1 MSCRI
6 AELDWWIS
14 FWGKYHGIHDPCCIL
29 SGCRICNGHLLRNP
43 PDESFCRF
51 GAATSRTVDLNERGL
66 TVVWK
71 CPMKK
76 AVFLDR
82 DGVLN
87 QAFVRN
93 GKSFSPDTIEEMVIV
108 PDAATALN
116 RLRQQSFLLVVAT
129 NQPDIARKRLSR
141 EQVFAMNQYL
151 GSQLPLDAIEV
162 CEHDDADHCGCR
174 KPHPGLLLRAAQRDG
189 IELSEVVGWATAGA
203 ISTRGGAPSAGR
215 YSLAMGTASISRRS
229 PTLRSKPSPKQWIG
243 SSSNRPNGLLRNEGQ
258 LANQRHQIR
267 ITSLH

>member
-1 MSCRI
+1 
-6 AELDWWIS
+6 
-14 FWGKYHGIHDPCCIL
+14 
-29 SGCRICNGHLLRNP
+29 
-43 PDESFCRF
+43 
-51 GAATSRTVDLNERGL
+51 
-66 TVVWK
+66 
-71 CPMKK
+71 MKK

-189 IELSEVVGWATAGA
+189 IELSESFMVGDRWRD
-203 ISTRGGAPSAGR
+203 IEAGR
-215 YSLAMGTASISRRS
+215 RAQCRTVLIGNGYGEHFPTQPDVAVETLTEAVDWILKQPAKRTLA
-229 PTLRSKPSPKQWIG
+229 
-243 SSSNRPNGLLRNEGQ
+243 E
-258 LANQRHQIR
+258 
-267 ITSLH
+267 